1 LKRNKYNTLIDLGGL
16 VGAAT
21 VIYLVLKGLGY
32 LGWDTFTYSLRGYS
46 FKGKALKG
54 SL

>member
-1 LKRNKYNTLIDLGGL
+1 MKRNKYNTLIDLGGL

-32 LGWDTFTYSLRGYS
+32 LYTLI
-46 FKGKALKG
+46 KGIFV
-54 SL
+54 

>member
-1 LKRNKYNTLIDLGGL
+1 MKGNKYNWLIDLGGL

-32 LGWDTFTYSLRGYS
+32 LYILI
-46 FKGKALKG
+46 KGIFV
-54 SL
+54 